1 MTNRVPS
8 ATIHFCEMG
17 HNKGVMML
25 ENYRHITWDW
35 NGTLLD
41 DAWLCV
47 EVCNEMLAARG
58 KQAMT
63 MEKYQAHFDFPVK
76 DFYPKAGFDF
86 SAEPF
91 EVLAREYVDTYNR
104 RRFECVL
111 QKDAPAVLESIG
123 DRGISQSLL
132 SAYEKA
138 RLDEAVNFFDIRRFF
153 TEVIGL
159 VDHHATGKV
168 EEGKVLIER
177 TGFLPSEILLIG
189 DTVHDCVVAEAV
201 GMDCILFPGGHNSKE
216 RLEACGAPVLDS
228 LAQLLPG
235 NSSVS

>member
-1 MTNRVPS
+1 
-8 ATIHFCEMG
+8 
-17 HNKGVMML
+17 ML
-25 ENYRHITWDW
+25 ERYRHITWDW

-58 KQAMT
+58 KKAMT
-63 MEKYQAHFDFPVK
+63 MEKYQANFDFPVK

-91 EVLAREYVDTYNR
+91 EALAREYVDNYNS
-104 RRFECVL
+104 RRFECRL
-111 QKDAPAVLESIG
+111 QENTLAVLESIA

-138 RLDEAVNFFDIRRFF
+138 RLEEAVEFFNIRRFF

-159 VDHHATGKV
+159 VDHHAMGKV
-168 EEGKVLIER
+168 EEGKLLIEK

-189 DTVHDCVVAEAV
+189 DTVHDYVVAEAV
-201 GMDCILFPGGHNSKE
+201 GMDCILIPGGHNSKE
-216 RLEACGAPVLDS
+216 RLEACGVPVLDS
-228 LAQLLPG
+228 LARLLQD
-235 NSSVS
+235 NS